1 MFKLTDDHIVEK
13 TLKIELSPIPEAYPL
28 KLNDTNVT
36 VAFFSKKKGSSK
48 YVVKNARNVTQCV
61 RQPFSIEFQGFVKKK
76 RISNVNNL
84 CHQEAW
90 N

>member
-36 VAFFSKKKGSSK
+36 VAFFSNKKKE
-48 YVVKNARNVTQCV
+48 N
-61 RQPFSIEFQGFVKKK
+61 KKAQ
-76 RISNVNNL
+76 L
-84 CHQEAW
+84 A
-90 N
+90 